1 MGFPDVD
8 QQPDFPAIEQRVLQG
23 WRERDVFAR
32 QLALRA
38 DGPLFRFYEGPP
50 TANGRPGVHHV
61 ESRAFKDIFPRYRA
75 MKGYRVP
82 RKAGWDCHGLPVELE
97 IERELGLARK
107 QDIEDYG
114 IEAFNARC
122 RESVTRYVADWERL
136 TERIGF
142 WVDLSDAYW
151 TMSTDYVE
159 SVWWS
164 LKQLWDN
171 ELIYQGHRVVPYCPR
186 CGTALS
192 DHEVA
197 QGYDT
202 ATDPSVYVRFP
213 LLDGALGEQGA
224 DLLVWTTTPWTL
236 ISNTAVAIG
245 EKIRYVLA
253 RDVEGPQPTGEG
265 PGRPVVLAADLV
277 EAALG
282 EGAEILRD
290 VPAGEL
296 LGLHYRGPFEYA
308 QPDEAHPAWRS
319 VLAGDFV
326 STDSGTGIV
335 HLAPAFGEDDM
346 RIGRAAGLPVVNP
359 VDLEGRFDERVTPW
373 KGQFVKDADASIIE
387 ALREAGLLHRA
398 GTYEHT
404 YPFCWRCKTPLL
416 YYAKPSWYIRTTAI
430 RDKLLAENAKVGWHP
445 EHIREGRYGDWLENN
460 IDWSLSRERYWG
472 TPLPL
477 WRCES
482 CGEVEAMGSR
492 AELGRRTGQDLSGLD
507 PHRPYVDDV
516 TFACGT
522 CEGVKRRVPEV
533 IDAWYDSGS
542 MPFAQWG
549 YPHTP
554 GSEELFAERF
564 PADYI
569 CEAIDQTRGWFYS
582 LMAVSTLL
590 FEANSYRTVVCLG
603 HIVDAD
609 GKKMSKSLGNILD
622 PWSILDTRGADALRW
637 LLLTDGSPWVARRV
651 SPEAVDEVVRKFLLT
666 LWNTQNFFLTYARIE
681 HWAPAA
687 STAPAPA
694 DRPVMDRWI
703 LSELH
708 RTVQA
713 VDAALDGYD
722 STTAGKAIAGFTDD
736 LSNWYVR
743 RSRQRFWGTREDL
756 DRADMDAAFGTLHE
770 CLVTVAAL
778 LAPFTPFVADALWQ
792 ALVSSV
798 DEGAPDSVHLV
809 DFPRANRA
817 LVDDELRRAMH
828 AARQITEL
836 GRRARNEARIGVRQ
850 PLGRAAIT
858 LPDADRAAWGLVADV
873 VAEEL
878 NVKSL
883 DLAAG
888 DAHGAIAFR
897 LKPDFRTL
905 GKAFGGRTPAVAKA
919 VEAADADAFVAV
931 LRAHGTATVVV
942 DGDAVDLQPEHVQV
956 IEEPRTGWQVA
967 ADAGYSVALDLTLD
981 EALRREGLAREL
993 VRALNDLRKRQGM
1006 ELTDRIRVEI
1016 AAEGE
1021 LAEAIAAHGPTIA
1034 GETLAS
1040 DLRQGEAPGGQ
1051 AVDVGPHH
1059 ARVLVER
1066 A

>member
-1 MGFPDVD
+1 MGFPDVEP
-8 QQPDFPAIEQRVLQG
+8 QPDFPAIEQRVLERWKQG
-23 WRERDVFAR
+23 DVFAR
-32 QLALRA
+32 QLAQRA

-114 IEAFNARC
+114 IEAFNAKC
-122 RESVTRYVADWERL
+122 RESVTRYVGDWERL

-171 ELIYQGHRVVPYCPR
+171 ELVYQGHRVVPYCPR

-202 ATDPSVYVRFP
+202 AVDPSVYVRFAV
-213 LLDGALGEQGA
+213 LDGALAAEGA

-236 ISNTAVAIG
+236 ISNTAVAVG

-253 RDVEGPQPTGEG
+253 RDADGTPSSGEG
-265 PGRPVVLAADLV
+265 SGRPVVVAAELV

-282 EGAEILRD
+282 EGARILRD
-290 VPAGEL
+290 VPVTEL
-296 LGLHYRGPFEYA
+296 LGLRYRGPFEFV
-308 QPDEAHPAWRS
+308 QPDEPHDAWRT

-326 STDSGTGIV
+326 STESGTGIV

-346 RIGRAAGLPVVNP
+346 RIARAAGLPVINP

-373 KGQFVKDADASIIE
+373 TGQFVKDADASIVD
-387 ALREAGLLHRA
+387 ALRDAGLLHRA
-398 GTYEHT
+398 ETYEHT

-430 RDKLLAENAKVGWHP
+430 RDKLLAENAKVDWHP
-445 EHIREGRYGDWLENN
+445 EHIRDGRYGDWLENN

-477 WRCES
+477 WRCED
-482 CGEVEAMGSR
+482 CGEVEAVGSR
-492 AELGRRTGQDLSGLD
+492 AELGERAGRDLSELD

-516 TFACGT
+516 TLNCGCGGT
-522 CEGVKRRVPEV
+522 KRRVPEV

-549 YPHTP
+549 YPHKP
-554 GSEELFAERF
+554 GSQELFAERF

-590 FEANSYRTVVCLG
+590 FDANSYRTVVCLG

-651 SPEAVDEVVRKFLLT
+651 GPEAVDEVVRKFLLT

-681 HWAPAA
+681 GWTPAGSQAPPVAE
-687 STAPAPA
+687 
-694 DRPVMDRWI
+694 RPVMDRWI

-708 RTVQA
+708 RTVRT
-713 VDAALDGYD
+713 VDTALDSYD
-722 STTAGKAIAGFTDD
+722 STTAGRGIAAFTDN

-743 RSRQRFWGTREDL
+743 RSRQRFWGTGTV
-756 DRADMDAAFGTLHE
+756 DRADMEAAFATLHE
-770 CLVTVAAL
+770 CLVTLAGL
-778 LAPFTPFVADALWQ
+778 LAPFTPFVADALWES
-792 ALVSSV
+792 LVVSV
-798 DEGAPDSVHLV
+798 DEGAPDSVHLA
-809 DFPRANRA
+809 DFPRPSPG
-817 LVDDELRRAMH
+817 LIDDDLRQAMA

-858 LPDADRAAWGLVADV
+858 LPDADRASWHLVTAV

-878 NVKSL
+878 NVKAI
-883 DLAAG
+883 DLAAD
-888 DAHGAIAFR
+888 DARGAVTFR
-897 LKPDFRTL
+897 LKPDFRAL
-905 GKAFGGRTPAVAKA
+905 GKAFGGRTPAVAA
-919 VEAADADAFVAV
+919 AIEAADADAFVTV
-931 LRAHGTATVVV
+931 LRAHGAATVVV
-942 DGDAVDLQPEHVQV
+942 DGQAVDLAAEHVQV

-967 ADAGYSVALDLTLD
+967 SDGAYSVAFDLTLD

-993 VRALNDLRKRQGM
+993 VRALNDLRKREGM

-1021 LAEAIAAHGPTIA
+1021 LAEAVAAHGATIA
-1034 GETLAS
+1034 AETLAV

-1051 AVDVGPHH
+1051 AMDVGALT

>member
-1 MGFPDVD
+1 VGFPDVET
-8 QQPDFPAIEQRVLQG
+8 QPDFPAIEQRVLQR
-23 WRERDVFAR
+23 WRDGDVFAR
-32 QLALRA
+32 QLSLRA

-114 IEAFNARC
+114 IEAFNAKC
-122 RESVTRYVADWERL
+122 RESVTRYVGDWERL

-171 ELIYQGHRVVPYCPR
+171 DLIYQGHRVVPYCPR

-213 LLDGALGEQGA
+213 LLDGPLADEGA

-253 RDVEGPQPTGEG
+253 RAAE
-265 PGRPVVLAADLV
+265 GRPVVVAAELV

-282 EGAEILRD
+282 EEAQILRD
-290 VPAGEL
+290 VAVSEL
-296 LGLHYRGPFEYA
+296 LGLHYRGPFDYV
-308 QPDEAHPAWRS
+308 QPDEGHDAWRS
-319 VLAGDFV
+319 VLVGDFV

-346 RIGRAAGLPVVNP
+346 RIARAAGLPVVNP
-359 VDLEGRFDERVTPW
+359 VDLEGRFDARVTPW
-373 KGQFVKDADASIIE
+373 TGQFVKDADASIIE
-387 ALREAGLLHRA
+387 ALREAGILHRA

-430 RDKLLAENAKVGWHP
+430 RTRLLEENAKVDWHP
-445 EHIREGRYGDWLENN
+445 EHIRDGRYGDWLTNN

-477 WRCES
+477 WRCDG
-482 CGEVEAMGSR
+482 CDDVEAFGSR
-492 AELGRRTGQDLSGLD
+492 AELGARAGQDLSDLD

-516 TFACGT
+516 MFACACGGT
-522 CEGVKRRVPEV
+522 KRRVPEV

-549 YPHTP
+549 YPHAP
-554 GSEELFAERF
+554 GSKELFEERF

-582 LMAVSTLL
+582 LMATSTLL
-590 FEANSYRTVVCLG
+590 FDANSYRTVVCLG

-622 PWSILDTRGADALRW
+622 PWTILDTRGADALRW

-651 SPEAVDEVVRKFLLT
+651 GPEAVDEVVRKFLLT

-681 HWAPAA
+681 GWTPAA
-687 STAPAPA
+687 SAPPPVRE
-694 DRPVMDRWI
+694 RPVMDRWI
-703 LSELH
+703 LAEL
-708 RTVQA
+708 
-713 VDAALDGYD
+713 AALVDGVDQALNRFD
-722 STTAGKAIAGFTDD
+722 STSAGRAITQFADD

-743 RSRQRFWGTREDL
+743 RSRPRFWRTGPDDVA
-756 DRADMDAAFGTLHE
+756 DRDAAFSTLHE

-778 LAPFTPFVADALWQ
+778 LAPFTPFTADAMWHN
-792 ALVSSV
+792 LVASV
-798 DEGAPDSVHLV
+798 DAGAPDSVHLV
-809 DFPRANRA
+809 DFPRADATAR
-817 LVDDELRRAMH
+817 DDRLRQAMA
-828 AARQITEL
+828 AARRITEL
-836 GRRARNEARIGVRQ
+836 GRRARQDARIGVRQ
-850 PLGRAAIT
+850 PLRMAAVT
-858 LPDADRAAWGLVADV
+858 LPEADRAVWADIADV

-878 NVKSL
+878 NVKHIEL
-883 DLAAG
+883 AEGAAG
-888 DAHGAIAFR
+888 TVSFR
-897 LKPDFRTL
+897 LKPDFRAL
-905 GKAFGGRTPAVAKA
+905 GKTFGPRTQAIAGAVGQT
-919 VEAADADAFVAV
+919 DADAFVAA
-931 LRAHGTATVVV
+931 LRAHGSAAVLV
-942 DGDAVDLQPEHVQV
+942 DGDAVDLTAEQVQV

-967 ADAGYSVALDLTLD
+967 SDAGSSVALDVALD
-981 EALRREGLAREL
+981 DELRREGLAREL
-993 VRALNDLRKRQGM
+993 VRTLNDLRKRQGL
-1006 ELTDRIRVEI
+1006 ELTDRIAVEVSTDG
-1016 AAEGE
+1016 A
-1021 LAEAIAAHGPTIA
+1021 LAEAITAHGAAIA
-1034 GETLAS
+1034 ADTLAVS
-1040 DLRQGEAPGGQ
+1040 LGLGTAEGGD
-1051 AVDVGPHH
+1051 DVEIGDAR
-1059 ARVLVER
+1059 ARVLLRR

>member
-1 MGFPDVD
+1 MGFPEVEP
-8 QQPDFPAIEQRVLQG
+8 PDFPALEQRVLQR
-23 WRERDVFAR
+23 WQDNDVFAR
-32 QLALRA
+32 QLAQHE
-38 DGPLFRFYEGPP
+38 DGPLFSFYEGPP

-107 QDIEDYG
+107 HDIEEYG
-114 IEAFNARC
+114 IEAFNAKC
-122 RESVTRYVADWERL
+122 RESVTRYVGDWERL

-151 TMSTDYVE
+151 TMSTEYVE

-164 LKQLWDN
+164 LKRLWDDD
-171 ELIYQGHRVVPYCPR
+171 LIYQGHRVVPYCPR

-213 LLDGALGEQGA
+213 LLDGALAQEQA

-245 EKIRYVLA
+245 AKIRYVLA
-253 RDVEGPQPTGEG
+253 QPAAG
-265 PGRPVVLAADLV
+265 GRPVVLAAELLDAALGKN
-277 EAALG
+277 ALG
-282 EGAEILRD
+282 EGAQILREVSTD
-290 VPAGEL
+290 EL
-296 LGLHYRGPFEYA
+296 VGQHYQGPFSYVE
-308 QPDEAHPAWRS
+308 PDEPHDAWRS
-319 VLAGDFV
+319 VLTGDFV

-346 RIGRAAGLPVVNP
+346 RIARAANLPVVNP

-373 KGQFVKDADASIIE
+373 AGQFVKDADAGIIT
-387 ALREAGLLHRA
+387 ALEQAGILHRA
-398 GTYEHT
+398 GTIEHT

-430 RDKLLAENAKVGWHP
+430 RSRLLAENADVDWHP
-445 EHIREGRYGDWLENN
+445 EHIRDGRFGDWLKNN

-482 CGEVEAMGSR
+482 CDDVEAFGSR
-492 AELGRRTGQDLSGLD
+492 AELGERAGQDLSALD

-516 TFACGT
+516 TFACQCGGT
-522 CEGVKRRVPEV
+522 KRRVPEV

-549 YPHTP
+549 YPHVP
-554 GSEELFAERF
+554 GSEERFATAF

-590 FEANSYRTVVCLG
+590 FDANSYRTVVCLG

-651 SPEAVDEVVRKFLLT
+651 SAEAVDEVVRRFLLT

-681 HWAPAA
+681 GWTPATA
-687 STAPAPA
+687 SPPPV
-694 DRPVMDRWI
+694 DQRPVMDRWI
-703 LSELH
+703 LSRLH
-708 RTVQA
+708 DTVRVA
-713 VDAALDGYD
+713 DAALEAFD
-722 STTAGKAIAGFTDD
+722 STTSGKAIAVFVDD

-743 RSRQRFWGTREDL
+743 RSRQRFWRTRDDL
-756 DRADMDAAFGTLHE
+756 DRSDMEAAFSTLHE
-770 CLVTVAAL
+770 CLVTVAGL
-778 LAPFTPFVADALWQ
+778 LAPFTPFVADHLWH

-798 DEGAPDSVHLV
+798 DDGAPDSVHLAV
-809 DFPRANRA
+809 YPQANA
-817 LVDDELRRAMH
+817 AAIDPDLDRAMA

-836 GRRARNEARIGVRQ
+836 GRRARNEARTGVRQ
-850 PLGRAAIT
+850 PLSRAAIT
-858 LPDADRAAWGLVADV
+858 LPSADMGAWQSVAEVVAD
-873 VAEEL
+873 EL
-878 NVKSL
+878 NVKHIE
-883 DLAAG
+883 LAA
-888 DAHGAIAFR
+888 DSDEHAVTFR
-897 LKPDFRTL
+897 LKPDFRAL
-905 GKAFGGRTPAVAKA
+905 GKAFGSGTQAVARA
-919 VEAADADAFVAV
+919 IEAADAEPLVAA
-931 LRAHGTATVVV
+931 LRGQGSASIDV
-942 DGDAVDLQPEHVQV
+942 DGNAVTLTAEQVQV

-967 ADAGYSVALDLTLD
+967 SDGSYSVALDLTLD
-981 EALRREGLAREL
+981 DALRREGLAREL
-993 VRALNDLRKRQGM
+993 IRAINDLRKRDGL
-1006 ELTDRIRVEI
+1006 ELTDRIAIEI
-1016 AAEGE
+1016 AADGD
-1021 LAEAIAAHGPTIA
+1021 LGNAIDEHHATVAAD
-1034 GETLAS
+1034 TLALKIVRGDAVKGE
-1040 DLRQGEAPGGQ
+1040 DLEIGG
-1051 AVDVGPHH
+1051 HT
-1059 ARVLVER
+1059 ARVQMER
-1066 A
+1066 AE

>member
-1 MGFPDVD
+1 MGFPDVES
-8 QQPDFPAIEQRVLQG
+8 QPDFPAIEQRVLQR
-23 WRERDVFAR
+23 WRDGDVFAR

-61 ESRAFKDIFPRYRA
+61 ESRTFKDIFPRYRA

-97 IERELGLARK
+97 IERELGLTRK

-122 RESVTRYVADWERL
+122 RESVTRYVGDWERL

-171 ELIYQGHRVVPYCPR
+171 DLIYQGHRVVPYCPR

-197 QGYDT
+197 LGYDT

-213 LLDGALGEQGA
+213 VLEGPLADEGA

-245 EKIRYVLA
+245 QKIRYVLA
-253 RDVEGPQPTGEG
+253 RAAE
-265 PGRPVVLAADLV
+265 GRPVVLAADLV

-282 EGAEILRD
+282 EDAQILRD
-290 VPAGEL
+290 VAVSEL
-296 LGLHYRGPFEYA
+296 LGLHYRGPFEYV
-308 QPDEAHPAWRS
+308 QPDEEHDAWRS
-319 VLAGDFV
+319 VLTGDFV

-346 RIGRAAGLPVVNP
+346 RIARAAGLPVVNP
-359 VDLEGRFDERVTPW
+359 VDLEGRFDARVTPW
-373 KGQFVKDADASIIE
+373 TGQFVKDADAAIVE
-387 ALREAGLLHRA
+387 ALREAGILHRA

-430 RDKLLAENAKVGWHP
+430 RTRLLEENAKVDWHP
-445 EHIREGRYGDWLENN
+445 EHIRDGRYGDWLQNN

-477 WRCES
+477 WRCDG
-482 CGEVEAMGSR
+482 CDEVEAFGSR
-492 AELGRRTGQDLSGLD
+492 AELGTRAERDLSDLD
-507 PHRPYVDDV
+507 PHRPYIDDV
-516 TFACGT
+516 TFACSCGGT
-522 CEGVKRRVPEV
+522 KRRVPEV

-549 YPHTP
+549 YPHKA

-590 FEANSYRTVVCLG
+590 FDANSYRTVVCLG

-681 HWAPAA
+681 GWTPAA
-687 STAPAPA
+687 SAPAPVGE
-694 DRPVMDRWI
+694 RPVMDRWI
-703 LSELH
+703 LAEL
-708 RTVQA
+708 
-713 VDAALDGYD
+713 AALVDTVDEALERFD
-722 STTAGKAIAGFTDD
+722 STASGRAITQFVDD

-743 RSRQRFWGTREDL
+743 RSRARFWRTGAEDL
-756 DRADMDAAFGTLHE
+756 ADRDAAFSTLHE
-770 CLVTVAAL
+770 CLVTVSAL
-778 LAPFTPFVADALWQ
+778 LAPFTPFVADALWHN
-792 ALVSSV
+792 LVTGV
-798 DEGAPDSVHLV
+798 DAGAPDSVHLV
-809 DFPRANRA
+809 DFPHADA
-817 LVDDELRRAMH
+817 
-828 AARQITEL
+828 AARDDRLRQAMGAARRITEL
-836 GRRARNEARIGVRQ
+836 GRRARQDARIGVRQ
-850 PLGRAAIT
+850 PLRMAAVTLPETDRAVWAAI
-858 LPDADRAAWGLVADV
+858 ADV

-878 NVKSL
+878 NVKRIEL
-883 DLAAG
+883 AEGAAG
-888 DAHGAIAFR
+888 TVTFR

-905 GKAFGGRTPAVAKA
+905 GKAFGPRTPTVAA
-919 VEAADADAFVAV
+919 AIENADADAFVAA
-931 LRAHGTATVVV
+931 LRAAGSATVLV
-942 DGDAVDLQPEHVQV
+942 DGDPVDLIPEHVQV

-967 ADAGYSVALDLTLD
+967 SDGGSSVALDVALD
-981 EALRREGLAREL
+981 DELRREGLAREL
-993 VRALNDLRKRQGM
+993 VRTLNDLRKRDGL
-1006 ELTDRIRVEI
+1006 ELTDRITVEVSADGALAEAV
-1016 AAEGE
+1016 AAHG
-1021 LAEAIAAHGPTIA
+1021 EAIAAD
-1034 GETLAS
+1034 TLAAS
-1040 DLRQGEAPGGQ
+1040 LGLGPAKGGDDVEVGEAR
-1051 AVDVGPHH
+1051 
-1059 ARVLVER
+1059 ARVLLRR